1 VTPDL
6 TSLGKIIGGGLP
18 LAAFGGRRDL
28 MEQLSPV
35 GPVYQAGT
43 LSGNPIS
50 VAAGLATL
58 GTLRDTRGAYER
70 LEQLGAA
77 AEEGLRGAL
86 VAARAPGTVNRV
98 GSMLTLF
105 LGPTDVGDY
114 TSAQRS
120 DTVRFARFFRGMLEE
135 GVYLPPSQ
143 FEAMF
148 LSLAHGDADVDRLGR
163 AARKVLAAC

>member
-1 VTPDL
+1 
-6 TSLGKIIGGGLP
+6 
-18 LAAFGGRRDL
+18 
-28 MEQLSPV
+28 
-35 GPVYQAGT
+35 
-43 LSGNPIS
+43 
-50 VAAGLATL
+50 
-58 GTLRDTRGAYER
+58 
-70 LEQLGAA
+70 
-77 AEEGLRGAL
+77 
-86 VAARAPGTVNRV
+86 
-98 GSMLTLF
+98 MLTLF